1 MKNLNEIAFKM
12 NDLQAPM
19 KVMVNY
25 LDCIMLQVGEAKNNQ
40 DRELVLYSLV
50 NTHGIE
56 NMIQTLGMLSDQV
69 EELTSV
75 ILDYANEEEGTDDE

>member
-1 MKNLNEIAFKM
+1 MKNLNEIALKM

-25 LDCIMLQVGEAKNNQ
+25 LDCIMFQVGEAKNNQ
-40 DRELVLYSLV
+40 DRELALYSLV

-56 NMIQTLGMLSDQV
+56 NLMQTLGMLSDQV
-69 EELTSV
+69 EELASL

>member
-56 NMIQTLGMLSDQV
+56 NMIQTLEMLSDQV
-69 EELTSV
+69 EELASL
-75 ILDYANEEEGTDDE
+75 ILDYSNEEEGTDDE